1 MEKPLGKVRIND
13 EVIAGI
19 AGIAALK
26 VDGVVGLSGGITDG
40 IAKLLTG
47 GQLTKGVKVE
57 TGKEECAIDI
67 SLIIA
72 YGVRIIDVCFNVQE
86 EVKNAVSQ
94 MTGLRVVEVNVF
106 VDGVDEGFKER
117 RQLK

>member
-1 MEKPLGKVRIND
+1 MEGQLGSVRVND

-47 GQLTKGVKVE
+47 GQVTKGVKVE
-57 TGKEECAIDI
+57 TGKEESAVDI
-67 SLIIA
+67 SIIIR
-72 YGVRIIDVCFNVQE
+72 YGIRISDVCFRVQE
-86 EVKNAVSQ
+86 AVKNAVSE

-106 VDGVDEGFKER
+106 VEGVEMKDIEEKR
-117 RQLK
+117 LK

>member
-1 MEKPLGKVRIND
+1 MEKPLGEIRINN
-13 EVIAGI
+13 EAIAGI

-26 VDGVVGLSGGITDG
+26 VDGVIGLSGGITDG

-47 GQLTKGVKVE
+47 GQVTKGVKVE

-72 YGVRIIDVCFNVQE
+72 YGIKIPDVCFKVQE
-86 EVKNAVSQ
+86 AVKNAVSQ
-94 MTGLRVVEVNVF
+94 MTGLRVVEVNVL
-106 VDGVDEGFKER
+106 VDGIYEGSK
-117 RQLK
+117 LK